1 MTEIHASLLLPWGR
15 ISGDDPREIK
25 HSFHSAL
32 LVDRCQLE
40 SQRPSTT
47 VPSASCVGSSS
58 STAAGG
64 FGSSSS
70 LLRSFTPGRGHETEE
85 KPADVAVGQWRIKT
99 WEQSCGR
106 GQTTLWPGPP
116 QLQSWVWSA
125 KMFKHTHCAW
135 SIIVILCGFNLI
147 DSQQSG
153 LWKNLY
159 LERSFFSRKMKVL
172 CFQPDLRQLHLA
184 LR

>member
-1 MTEIHASLLLPWGR
+1 MQVWKKNVDTPLMAPPPKSVAVIYYRSLKFTHPFFFF
-15 ISGDDPREIK
+15 DPREIK

-32 LVDRCQLE
+32 LVCRCQLE

-64 FGSSSS
+64 FGSPSS

-85 KPADVAVGQWRIKT
+85 KPAHVAVGQWRIKT

-106 GQTTLWPGPP
+106 RQTTLWPGPP

-135 SIIVILCGFNLI
+135 PIIVILCGF
-147 DSQQSG
+147 
-153 LWKNLY
+153 K
-159 LERSFFSRKMKVL
+159 K
-172 CFQPDLRQLHLA
+172 C
-184 LR
+184 